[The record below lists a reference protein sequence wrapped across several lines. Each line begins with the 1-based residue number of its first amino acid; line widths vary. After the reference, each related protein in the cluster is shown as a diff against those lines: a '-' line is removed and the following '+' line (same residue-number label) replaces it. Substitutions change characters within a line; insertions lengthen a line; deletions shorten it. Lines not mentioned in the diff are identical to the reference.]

1 MHIAEPLFWLS
12 IAAILYTYAGYPLV
26 IWAVGRIRSRRVNK
40 SEITPRVS
48 VVIACHNEAGRIEA
62 RIANILESDYPA
74 ELLETIVVSDGST
87 DDTVATAR
95 RCASAR
101 VRVFGYDRR
110 MGKATALN
118 VGMEM
123 ATGDIVVFAD
133 ARQAF
138 DPRAIK
144 ELAANFADESV
155 GAVSGELMLD
165 NRDTSS
171 VSAGVGVYWEYEKW
185 IRKSESRFNSV
196 IGATGAIYAIR
207 RELWKPLP
215 ASTILDDIYT
225 PMQIALGGRRV
236 IFEEQALAYDYLD
249 STTSREFSRKVRTL
263 TGNYQLCQLMPRL
276 LVPTSALLFQFYSHK
291 LMRLAAPL
299 FFLVL
304 FSANVSVVASLA
316 LAGGSASGAKSLL
329 YQASLVAQVAFYASV
344 LAGGWLSRHNRKV
357 RLLNFAYVFSMMNA
371 AALVGLFYFI
381 RGKRDIWAVNQRVK
395 VEG

>member
-1 MHIAEPLFWLS
+1 MHIAEPLFWIS
-12 IAAILYTYAGYPLV
+12 IAAILYTYIGYPLI
-26 IWAVGRIRSRRVNK
+26 IWIIGRARASPVNRG
-40 SEITPRVS
+40 EITPRVS
-48 VVIACHNEAGRIEA
+48 VVIACHNEAERIGA
-62 RIANILESDYPA
+62 RIANILGSDYPA
-74 ELLETIVVSDGST
+74 HLLETIVVSDGST
-87 DDTVATAR
+87 DETV
-95 RCASAR
+95 ASAR
-101 VRVFGYDRR
+101 RVAGERVHVFGYERR

-118 VGMEM
+118 VGMEI

-133 ARQAF
+133 ARQSF
-138 DPRAIK
+138 DPCAIK
-144 ELAANFADESV
+144 ELVANFADDSI

-165 NRDTSS
+165 SRDNSS

-207 RELWKPLP
+207 RELWQPLP
-215 ASTILDDIYT
+215 TSTILDDIYT

-236 IFEEQALAYDYLD
+236 IFEERARAYDYLD

-299 FFLVL
+299 FFLAL
-304 FSANVSVVASLA
+304 FSANVAVVAA
-316 LAGGSASGAKSLL
+316 PGAATGVKQALL
-329 YQASLVAQVAFYASV
+329 YQASLIAQVAFYASV
-344 LAGGWLSRHNRKV
+344 LAGGWLSKRNRKV

-381 RGKRDIWAVNQRVK
+381 RGKRDIWAVGGRVEA
-395 VEG
+395 EG